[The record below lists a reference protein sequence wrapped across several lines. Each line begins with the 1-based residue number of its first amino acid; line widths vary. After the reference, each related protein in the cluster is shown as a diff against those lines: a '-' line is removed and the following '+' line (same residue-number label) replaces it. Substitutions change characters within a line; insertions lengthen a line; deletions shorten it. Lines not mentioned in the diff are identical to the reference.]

1 MGRLENLFTICLLFE
16 ICFFKFFNL
25 IFYLIRFAIFNYI
38 CFQKNRKMNISYF
51 DTYDELSQ
59 KAADIIASDLK
70 VKKNLFFCAATGGS
84 PTGMYA
90 QMAKVKK
97 SEPTLFDQ
105 MQVMKMDEWGI
116 IPSSHPDSCES
127 YLQKHLLAPLSIPK
141 DRYLTFDPN
150 ISNLSAE
157 CARVEREMEAI
168 GSIDICIL
176 GLGKNGHIAFNEPA
190 DYLQRGFHKAILA
203 PTSTQHDPSL
213 NEGKEPAFGLCLG
226 MSGIMQSKRI
236 IFLVTGK
243 GKQDAIK
250 MILERKLTTQWPA
263 SFLWMHGNV
272 DCLIDRNSL

>member
-1 MGRLENLFTICLLFE
+1 MFTKDGKIIDIDNNVGSKPKDFDISYNQQIEWLYNNAY
-16 ICFFKFFNL
+16 KYG
-25 IFYLIRFAIFNYI
+25 FYLKGKDWKSKPEYWHWEYHGTSAACMWRNNPVVYNYTI
-38 CFQKNRKMNISYF
+38 KDIDNNKIKSVVKNPK
-51 DTYDELSQ
+51 
-59 KAADIIASDLK
+59 
-70 VKKNLFFCAATGGS
+70 
-84 PTGMYA
+84 GMDGKEAVYN
-90 QMAKVKK
+90 
-97 SEPTLFDQ
+97 
-105 MQVMKMDEWGI
+105 
-116 IPSSHPDSCES
+116 PDSCES
-127 YLQKHLLAPLSIPK
+127 YLQKHLLAPLSIPQ

-157 CARVEREMEAI
+157 CARVEQEMEAI
-168 GSIDICIL
+168 GPIDICIL

-203 PTSTQHDPSL
+203 PSTTQHDPTL

-243 GKQDAIK
+243 GKQEAIK
-250 MILERKLTTQWPA
+250 MILERKITTQWPA